1 MKIWAIVLFI
11 LFLNFVSAS
20 CSGNQININSA
31 SASELDKLI
40 WVGPATAEKIVNA
53 RPFEDVD
60 SLIEVSGIG
69 EVKIA
74 DIKEQGLACV
84 EDGDTNEEINLND
97 VRTIQEVPE
106 TQQKIIPV
114 NNEPENSKEETT
126 APVINLNSQ
135 TIKSEDT
142 EKVLD
147 KSKYPL
153 YGFGG
158 FCILLVVLF
167 IIKARKNKN
176 EFRD

>member
-11 LFLNFVSAS
+11 FFLNFVSAG
-20 CSGNQININSA
+20 CSGNQIDINSA
-31 SASELDKLI
+31 SFSELDDLTGIGPVKAQAI
-40 WVGPATAEKIVNA
+40 IDARPFDSIEDIIEVYGIGPATLQK
-53 RPFEDVD
+53 
-60 SLIEVSGIG
+60 
-69 EVKIA
+69 
-74 DIKEQGLACV
+74 IKEQGLACV
-84 EDGDTNEEINLND
+84 EEEDTNEEIDLNEKKD
-97 VRTIQEVPE
+97 IQEFPE
-106 TQQKIIPV
+106 TQREIIQI
-114 NNEPENSKEETT
+114 NNELENSKEETE
-126 APVINLNSQ
+126 APLIKLNAQ

-153 YGFGG
+153 YGFVG